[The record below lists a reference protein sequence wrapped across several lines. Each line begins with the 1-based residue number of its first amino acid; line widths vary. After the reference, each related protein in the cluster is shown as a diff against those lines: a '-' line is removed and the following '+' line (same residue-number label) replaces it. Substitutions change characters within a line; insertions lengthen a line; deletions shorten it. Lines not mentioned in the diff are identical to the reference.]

1 MTPAEITDVA
11 KFYFKREVEKE
22 KEHWKR
28 TRWQTYWLVN
38 MQGKYAEKEIKE
50 TELGILFD
58 DEIKK
63 EEAKK
68 LSPKEM
74 RKHAIKIA
82 KYHMKK
88 FPGLIG
94 RAKDGGPKI
103 YGEN

>member
-1 MTPAEITDVA
+1 MTPVEITDVA
-11 KFYFKREVEKE
+11 NSYFKKEVEKE

-38 MQGKYAEKEIKE
+38 MQGKSFKEEIKE

-74 RKHAIKIA
+74 REHAIKIA
-82 KYHMKK
+82 EYHMKK

-94 RAKDGGPKI
+94 KNKDGSPKI